1 MKTYT
6 LKEFAQ
12 ALQKDSDGPG
22 LEARLDELAK
32 QREVKDEKEKAPT
45 AD

>member
-6 LKEFAQ
+6 VKELTQ
-12 ALQKDSDGPG
+12 ALQQGSNGPE

-32 QREVKDEKEKAPT
+32 QREVKDEKDEAPT

>member
-6 LKEFAQ
+6 VKELAQ
-12 ALQKDSDGPG
+12 ALQQGSDGPG

-32 QREVKDEKEKAPT
+32 QRQVKDEKEEAPS